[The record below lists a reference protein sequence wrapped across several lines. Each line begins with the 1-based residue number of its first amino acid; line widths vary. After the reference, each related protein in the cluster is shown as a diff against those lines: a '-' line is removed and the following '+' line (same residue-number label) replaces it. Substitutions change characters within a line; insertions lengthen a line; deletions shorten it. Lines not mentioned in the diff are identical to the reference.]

1 MKRKMFMV
9 KVLTVVFCLSLGS
22 LAGAATLSF
31 TQLGGILPNAP
42 DYEWWYGCTPTSA
55 GMMMGYYDRN
65 GYGGLQYDNL
75 IPGGVA
81 ELSNYGNPAALA
93 NEAIAS
99 AGHRSAFYI
108 SGYLGSGDDIPANH
122 PSFDSL
128 ADFMGT
134 SQDSVG
140 NKNGSTTLYFW
151 SNGQRFTA
159 QDSFNFGVWNSDG
172 MYGMWE
178 YFVYAGYNVSRTNFW
193 TQAIY
198 NSQTMPLGFTFD
210 DYKAE
215 IDAGRVVML
224 HVTGHTMFGYGYD
237 PDGTVYLH
245 DTWNAGQKTM
255 MWGGSYAGL
264 DQWGVTG
271 FTPESGGSPVPEPGT
286 FLMVSSG
293 LVGVLGLRRK
303 FKV

>member
-1 MKRKMFMV
+1 
-9 KVLTVVFCLSLGS
+9 
-22 LAGAATLSF
+22 
-31 TQLGGILPNAP
+31 
-42 DYEWWYGCTPTSA
+42 
-55 GMMMGYYDRN
+55 
-65 GYGGLQYDNL
+65 
-75 IPGGVA
+75 
-81 ELSNYGNPAALA
+81 
-93 NEAIAS
+93 
-99 AGHRSAFYI
+99 
-108 SGYLGSGDDIPANH
+108 
-122 PSFDSL
+122 
-128 ADFMGT
+128 
-134 SQDSVG
+134 
-140 NKNGSTTLYFW
+140 
-151 SNGQRFTA
+151 
-159 QDSFNFGVWNSDG
+159 